1 MLFMKSFRKYLN
13 IIFLFVFLPCLA
25 QDSETDSLRALLAE
39 SGQDTV
45 KVNILLALSSN
56 LYRLSPT
63 EAIQLSTEA
72 RNLAEQLD
80 FQKGV
85 ANALKYMGMGHYFQG
100 HYSETINFWQLS
112 LMTFESINDTAGI
125 ANMLNNLGAVYNNVG
140 DDARALEL
148 YLESLKI
155 AEGINDSLR
164 ILTAMGNIGLIY
176 QKKSA
181 TQDKAKEYYL
191 QAIQISEELDYQDG
205 IGTNSVNLGEIYFK
219 EEEYEMALAF
229 FEKSL
234 EAFEKSSTGNMPY
247 TLSSI
252 GKVYAKWGDF
262 EEAIKYQREAFDM
275 AKNLDSK
282 LDMTQILL
290 GLAETYKQQGNIR
303 SALTLF
309 ERARSIAQEI
319 GALYEL
325 EDACKGLAFSYADIY
340 DYKNAYL
347 FQNQVNTIKDTIFSE
362 NTQKQINQLQIQYE
376 TEAMEREN
384 IILKRDVELKESRNR
399 QQRLIIY
406 LFILG
411 FTCITIFII
420 FFIRAYNQKRKTN
433 LELAQKNALITEQKK
448 EITASIQYASRIQ
461 NAMLTPGDFISSLLP
476 ERFILFRPRD
486 IVSGDFYWLTK
497 RKDKI
502 ICAVADCTG
511 HGVPGAFMSML
522 GIALLNEIVSKKAN
536 LNASEILNE
545 LRILVIKSLRQT
557 GRIGEILD
565 GMDIVLLILDLNH
578 KTVEYAGANNPLILL
593 RNGKL
598 IEYKADQM
606 PIGIHAT
613 SDISFTNNL
622 IQLEKRDVLYAFSDG
637 YVDQFGGPKNKKFML
652 AHFKELLGEI
662 YNKSMDEQKEILEKT
677 LDDWMSETSQIDDI
691 LVMGIRI

>member
-1 MLFMKSFRKYLN
+1 MISFRRYLFLL
-13 IIFLFVFLPCLA
+13 FLFVSLICSA
-25 QDSETDSLRALLAE
+25 QLSEIDSLRTLLAASRE
-39 SGQDTV
+39 DTV
-45 KVNILLALSSN
+45 KVNILLTLSSN
-56 LYRLSPT
+56 LYRLSPA

-72 RNLAEQLD
+72 KELAEKLD
-80 FQKGV
+80 FQRGV
-85 ANALKYMGMGHYFQG
+85 ATALKYIGMGHYIQG
-100 HYSETINFWQLS
+100 HYSETINFWQHS
-112 LMTFESINDTAGI
+112 LTAFESINDTAGI

-155 AEGINDSLR
+155 AEGINDPLR
-164 ILTAMGNIGLIY
+164 VLTAMINIGLIY
-176 QKKSA
+176 QKKPA

-191 QAIQISEELDYQDG
+191 QALQISEDLGYQDG

-219 EEEYEMALAF
+219 EEDYEMALAF

-234 EAFEKSSTGNMPY
+234 EAFEKSNTGNVSY
-247 TLSSI
+247 TLSNI
-252 GKVYAKWGDF
+252 GKVYAKWGNF
-262 EEAIKYQREAFDM
+262 EEAIKYQQDAFNM
-275 AKNLDSK
+275 AEKSDSK

-290 GLAETYKQQGNIR
+290 GLADTYKQQGNIR
-303 SALTLF
+303 YALTLF
-309 ERARSIAQEI
+309 ERAQSIAKEI

-325 EDACKGLAFSYADIY
+325 EEAYKGLALSHAEIS

-347 FQNQVNTIKDTIFSE
+347 YQNLVNTIKDTIFSE
-362 NTQKQINQLQIQYE
+362 NTQRQINQLQIQYE
-376 TEAMEREN
+376 TEVMEREN
-384 IILKRDVELKESRNR
+384 IILKRDVELKESRNA

-411 FTCITIFII
+411 FVFISIFII
-420 FFIRAYNQKRKTN
+420 FFIRAYNQKRRTN

-497 RKDKI
+497 KKDKI

-522 GIALLNEIVSKKAN
+522 GIALLNEIVNKKAN
-536 LNASEILNE
+536 FNASEILNE

-557 GRIGEILD
+557 GRMGEILD
-565 GMDIVLLILDLNH
+565 GMDIVLLILDQEN

-593 RNGKL
+593 RNGGL

-613 SDISFTNNL
+613 ADEPFTNNVIKL
-622 IQLEKRDVLYAFSDG
+622 KKGDVLYAFSDG
-637 YVDQFGGPKNKKFML
+637 YIDQFGGPKNKKFMFT
-652 AHFKELLGEI
+652 HFKELLGEI
-662 YNKSMDEQKEILEKT
+662 YNKSMDEQKEVLEKT